1 MKEPAKKSKFIL
13 NIITNC
19 SFWTDSCLVP
29 PPVQAVTA
37 HQLHTCGHQYTS
49 YIHVAILFFFFY
61 LMVSSSTNTAEE
73 VKTSLE

>member
-1 MKEPAKKSKFIL
+1 MKEPAKNSKFIL

-29 PPVQAVTA
+29 PPVQTVTA
-37 HQLHTCGHQYTS
+37 HQLHTCGHP
-49 YIHVAILFFFFY
+49 FFFFFFN